1 MELLTEKQQLRRQM
15 RAARK
20 AIPPQER
27 ARMDAALLQNILAH
41 PPYAQADVLLLYVSA
56 GGEADTRGLLE
67 SALACGRK
75 VALPKCEGPGEMR
88 FFLVNSM
95 DELTSGAY
103 GIPEPTGREMP
114 VLTSRT
120 FCLVPGVAFTSDG
133 HRLGQGGGYY
143 DRFLAQNPFIR
154 TAGVCYALQLTDSLP
169 HAPHDRVMEA
179 IITEQTVEVCHGTQ
193 IR

>member
-1 MELLTEKQQLRRQM
+1 
-15 RAARK
+15 
-20 AIPPQER
+20 
-27 ARMDAALLQNILAH
+27 
-41 PPYAQADVLLLYVSA
+41 
-56 GGEADTRGLLE
+56 
-67 SALACGRK
+67 
-75 VALPKCEGPGEMR
+75 
-88 FFLVNSM
+88 
-95 DELTSGAY
+95 
-103 GIPEPTGREMP
+103 MP